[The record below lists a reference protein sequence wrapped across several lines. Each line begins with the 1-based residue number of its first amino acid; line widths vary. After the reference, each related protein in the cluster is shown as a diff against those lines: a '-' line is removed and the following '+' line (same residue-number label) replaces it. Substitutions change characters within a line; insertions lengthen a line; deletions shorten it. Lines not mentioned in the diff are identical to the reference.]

1 MVSDRLRI
9 RFELSVLAVL
19 ALTQATVSFL
29 PSFGFGQPIA
39 DASDQVATALTPVD
53 FAFSIWG
60 LIYAGILITA
70 LKALVRGTRNDGAT
84 SFRWLAIACGA
95 NTLWQLNVQAFGL
108 NYLSTIFIVILLVSS
123 LAAAARL
130 GASHS
135 AIKSPYLFDAY
146 STGLLAGWI
155 SAATIVNL
163 WSTLRFYGFQ
173 LHLTD
178 AASAGALIAAGLGVF
193 GAQIWL
199 RLAPSY
205 LVAFGWAMLG
215 IAVAGFRQEASVV
228 PTIAALLGVVATLS
242 AWGISKRELQNR
254 GNREL

>member
-9 RFELSVLAVL
+9 RFDLSVLAVL
-19 ALTQATVSFL
+19 ALTQATVSLL
-29 PSFGFGQPIA
+29 PSFDFGQPIA
-39 DASDQVATALTPVD
+39 DASDQVATPLTPVD

-70 LKALVRGTRNDGAT
+70 LKAIVRATRNDGAT

-135 AIKSPYLFDAY
+135 AIKSPYQFDAY

-178 AASAGALIAAGLGVF
+178 AASAGALIVAGLGVF

-199 RLAPSY
+199 RPAPSY
-205 LVAFGWAMLG
+205 LLAFSWAMFG
-215 IAVAGFRQEASVV
+215 IAIAGFGRGAALVVAVAVMLSVV
-228 PTIAALLGVVATLS
+228 STVHAIFALWRDR
-242 AWGISKRELQNR
+242 WGP
-254 GNREL
+254 